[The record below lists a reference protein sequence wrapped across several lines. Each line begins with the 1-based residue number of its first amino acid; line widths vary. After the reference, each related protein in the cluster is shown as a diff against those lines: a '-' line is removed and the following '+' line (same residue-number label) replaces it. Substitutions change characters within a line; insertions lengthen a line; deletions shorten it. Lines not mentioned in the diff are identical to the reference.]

1 MSWGLYLL
9 GSALGLSALLAP
21 LLAPTSA
28 LGTPLVMIAAVLVTL
43 LAFLSEAQRVLT
55 SPQTLALLAML
66 TALNASLRFIENA
79 IPGPGGFSPVFFLII
94 LGGYIFGAR
103 FGMLLGALT
112 LAVSALM
119 TGGVGPWLP
128 YQMLLAAWVGLGAA
142 LLRPLRVRA
151 PRLELPG
158 LVLYGVAWG
167 FLYGALAN
175 LWFWPLLA
183 PPTPGLALAA
193 RLRQYGV
200 FYLATSLGW
209 DAFRAAG
216 NALLLLTLGTPTLR
230 VLRRFAG
237 RLTFRFAAEE
247 A

>member
-1 MSWGLYLL
+1 MLYFL
-9 GSALGLSALLAP
+9 GSLLGLSALLAP

-28 LGTPLVMIAAVLVTL
+28 LGTPAVMTVAVLVTL
-43 LAFLSEAQRVLT
+43 LALLSEAQSRLA
-55 SPQTLALLAML
+55 SPQALALLAML

-79 IPGPGGFSPVFFLII
+79 IPGPGGFSPVFFMII
-94 LGGYIFGAR
+94 LGGYVFGAR
-103 FGMLLGALT
+103 FGLLLGALT
-112 LAVSALM
+112 LVVSALM

-128 YQMLLAAWVGLGAA
+128 YQMLLAGWVGLGTA
-142 LLRPLRVRA
+142 LLRPLRAGSARVEIA
-151 PRLELPG
+151 G
-158 LVLYGVAWG
+158 LIFYGVVWG

-183 PPTPGLALAA
+183 PPTPGLALTA
-193 RLRQYGV
+193 RLRQYGA
-200 FYLATSLGW
+200 FYLVTSLGW

-216 NALLLLTLGTPTLR
+216 NALFLLALGAPTLR

-237 RLTFRFAAEE
+237 RLTFRFEVEE